1 MQPSTANNLLLVS
14 GLDPSGGA
22 GFLADA
28 RVAERHGLRP
38 VGVVSALTEQTTS
51 GVRAVHSPGAE
62 LLAAQLGALL
72 SDLEVRAGKIGL
84 LADEACAAA
93 IADPLALTGA
103 PIVWDPVL
111 FSGGG
116 GTPLYHG
123 DVPRAFELLV
133 PHLALVTPNLVE
145 AEALVGFVVDSAKA
159 MRHAAQ
165 VIAERGVAC
174 LVTGGHLS
182 GDRLIDVLCP
192 AGGSPVELAGER
204 LPDGENVHGTGC
216 ALSTAIACRLALG
229 DPLEEAC
236 AAAGRFVRSSLA
248 HPIRAGRGGPAIL

>member
-1 MQPSTANNLLLVS
+1 LQPSTANLLLVS

-28 RVAERHGLRP
+28 WVARSEGLRP
-38 VGVVSALTEQTTS
+38 VGVVSALTEQTTM

-72 SDLEVRAGKIGL
+72 SDVEVKAGKIGL
-84 LADEACAAA
+84 LADEQCVAA

-111 FSGGG
+111 FAGGG

-123 DVPRAFELLV
+123 DVQRAFEILA
-133 PHLALVTPNLVE
+133 PHVALVTPNLVE

-159 MRHAAQ
+159 MRHAAET
-165 VIAERGVAC
+165 IAGRGVAC
-174 LVTGGHLS
+174 LVTGGHLA
-182 GDRLIDVLCP
+182 GDRLVDVLCAP
-192 AGGSPVELAGER
+192 GAAAIELAADR

-216 ALSTAIACRLALG
+216 ALSTAIACRLAHG
-229 DPLEEAC
+229 DSLEDAC
-236 AAAGRFVRSSLA
+236 RAGGAFVRARLA
-248 HPIRAGRGGPAIL
+248 HAVRPGRGGPAIV

>member
-1 MQPSTANNLLLVS
+1 MQRSTANLLVIS

-28 RVAERHGLRP
+28 RVAERHGLRV
-38 VGVVSALTEQTTS
+38 VGALSAQTEQTTV

-62 LLAAQLGALL
+62 LLATQLGALL
-72 SDLEVRAGKIGL
+72 SDVEVAAGKIGL

-111 FSGGG
+111 FAGGG
-116 GTPLYHG
+116 GPPLYHG
-123 DVPRAFELLV
+123 ALGRAFELLA

-145 AEALVGFVVDSAKA
+145 AEALVGFVVDSVEA
-159 MRHAAQ
+159 MRRAAEA
-165 VIAERGVAC
+165 IAARGVAC
-174 LVTGGHLS
+174 LVTGGHL
-182 GDRLIDVLCP
+182 GGQQVVDVLCEP
-192 AGGSPVELAGER
+192 GGSPVELAGER

-216 ALSTAIACRLALG
+216 ALSTSIACWLALG

-236 AAAGRFVRSSLA
+236 RHAGAFVRSCLA
-248 HPIRAGRGGPAIL
+248 HPVRPGRGHPSVV

>member
-1 MQPSTANNLLLVS
+1 MQPSTASFLIIS

-28 RVAERHGLRP
+28 RVVAGEGLRP
-38 VGVVSALTEQTTS
+38 VGVVSALTEQTTM

-72 SDLEVRAGKIGL
+72 ADVEVVAGKIGL

-111 FSGGG
+111 FAGGG

-123 DVPRAFELLV
+123 DVARAFDILADHV
-133 PHLALVTPNLVE
+133 ALVTPNLVE
-145 AEALVGFVVDSAKA
+145 AEALVGSVVDSIPA
-159 MRHAAQ
+159 MRRAAEA
-165 VIAERGVAC
+165 IAGRGVAC
-174 LVTGGHLS
+174 LVTGGHLE
-182 GDRLIDVLCP
+182 GERLVDVLCAP
-192 AGGSPVELAGER
+192 GERPIELARER
-204 LPDGENVHGTGC
+204 VADGENVHGTGC
-216 ALSTAIACRLALG
+216 ALSTFIACRLARG
-229 DPLEEAC
+229 DSLAEAC
-236 AAAGRFVRSSLA
+236 AAGGAFVGARLA
-248 HPIRAGRGGPAIL
+248 HPVRAGRGHPAIV

>member
-1 MQPSTANNLLLVS
+1 MQPSTASLLVIS

-28 RVAERHGLRP
+28 RVAERHGLRA
-38 VGVVSALTEQTTS
+38 VGVISAQTEQTTM

-72 SDLEVRAGKIGL
+72 SDVEVAGGKIGL

-93 IADPLALTGA
+93 IADPLALTGG

-111 FSGGG
+111 FAGGG

-123 DVPRAFELLV
+123 DVGRVLDLLA

-145 AEALVGFVVDSAKA
+145 AEALVGSMVDSVPA
-159 MRHAAQ
+159 MRRAAET
-165 VIAERGVAC
+165 IAGRGVAC
-174 LVTGGHLS
+174 LVTGGHLA
-182 GDRLIDVLCP
+182 GDRLVDVLCAP
-192 AGGSPVELAGER
+192 GGAPVELDGER
-204 LPDGENVHGTGC
+204 LPEGENVHGTGC

-229 DPLEEAC
+229 DELE
-236 AAAGRFVRSSLA
+236 AAVRAGASFVRERL
-248 HPIRAGRGGPAIL
+248 RAPVRSGRGHLSVM